1 MTTGPGY
8 TDPFPGQYTAPDGVE
23 SSLPGADVTALRD
36 PSSTSVSGAVTNALA
51 QTDAYAQTTLGQG
64 STIGTPINLPDP
76 QSKL

>member
-8 TDPFPGQYTAPDGVE
+8 TDPFPGQYEAPDGVE
-23 SSLPGADVTALRD
+23 SSLPGADVTALQD
-36 PSSTSVSGAVTNALA
+36 PSSTTVAGAVSNAIA